1 MNEST
6 KKTLFNLGASSD
18 IISVLVLLFATFQD
32 AFKHITVSTSM
43 LIFSIIKIV
52 GKSMQAPYYFDKTNA
67 YIKNSINIGLYS
79 IIAIIQAYTIY
90 KHYYSHA

>member
-6 KKTLFNLGASSD
+6 KKTLFNIGASGD

-43 LIFSIIKIV
+43 LVFSMIKIV
-52 GKSMQAPYYFDKTNA
+52 GKSMQSPYYFDKTNA
-67 YIKNSINIGLYS
+67 YITNSIFIGLYS
-79 IIAIIQAYTIY
+79 IIAILQAYTIY
-90 KHYYSHA
+90 KHYYSHV

>member
-6 KKTLFNLGASSD
+6 KKTLFNIGASGD

-43 LIFSIIKIV
+43 LVFSIIKIV
-52 GKSMQAPYYFDKTNA
+52 GKSMQSPYYFDKTNA
-67 YIKNSINIGLYS
+67 YINNSIFIGLYS
-79 IIAIIQAYTIY
+79 IIAIIQGYTIY
-90 KHYYSHA
+90 KHYY